1 MKIKRLRIE
10 NFKRFRAPLELGN
23 FADGLNLF
31 VAPNEAGKSTV
42 AEAIRAAFFERY
54 KSSSVSG
61 LRPWSDSSATP
72 SVEIEFELGGKSARL
87 SKAFLSKKRCQ
98 LSIDGKVL
106 DGTEAE
112 DHLGE
117 LLGFSFAGRGGSS
130 PEHMGIPGLLWIK
143 QGTSHELAKAVGFA
157 SDHLRNAL
165 GESFGEL
172 ASTSGD
178 DVIKAVETE
187 RNQLLTPSTE
197 SPRGAYA
204 EALKRR
210 LALEQNIEVLRAEI
224 DAYRSAVDRLATLRL
239 DHGRD
244 GEARP
249 WLALRE
255 QLTQAQA
262 KLDDATGLTDKR
274 AAQELLLKQAT
285 TQVVAVRQQLQLME
299 RDDEALT
306 LREAN
311 LEAAQGKLIKAQ
323 GLLQAWEPRHVEAA
337 LASTK
342 ARERLVAAR
351 QVAAWQAQE
360 KSVADLTAQVQALQL
375 SQSQAQLKQEDLTR
389 LQAEALS
396 LALPGTELKRLRE
409 STDRLRTA
417 QAKLDAVSTA
427 LDFELELGAK
437 VKVDGAEVNG
447 AERLTVVTRTGIDI
461 EGVGR
466 ITVLPGGEDLQSLIC
481 DRDGQRDELAVLLQ
495 SLGVA
500 NLAAAEARER
510 LHAQRVAEA
519 KAATSVLAAHAPK
532 GLAALNADVTALSTK
547 LTDARQTLETLALAV
562 GAELVSVSVSHA
574 ESDESSART
583 ALDDASAQLNEAKL
597 AVSEAK
603 ALVSAAQD
611 ELAAARATLSDPLR
625 SDKKATASHALI
637 DALARE
643 TTIQAV
649 ANALSEQLRTLNVS
663 VLQQDVERFER
674 SAKQLEAAHAQRA
687 GEIIRLEADLEAK
700 GALGLE
706 EVAADKQRE
715 LDQVGRRCAELERR
729 TKALSYLLKLLTAKR
744 SALAQRLRAP
754 LQLHLNH
761 YLQILFPGSS
771 IEVGEDL
778 SPGRIT
784 RAGTS
789 GAETGEFEEL
799 SVGAREQ
806 MGVVA
811 RLAYADLLQEA
822 GSPTLLILDDALVHT
837 DKDRLDQMKRVLYD
851 AASRHQILV
860 FSCHPQAWQDL
871 GVAAREL
878 SQLGRPGAGSDGG
891 ADSQQRST
899 AVETSP
905 RTERD

>member
-1 MKIKRLRIE
+1 MKLKRLRIE
-10 NFKRFRAPLELGN
+10 NFKRFRAPLELGD
-23 FADGLNLF
+23 FAEGVNLF

-42 AEAIRAAFFERY
+42 AEAIRAAFFERH
-54 KSSSVSG
+54 KSSSVTG

-72 SVEIEFELGGKSARL
+72 SVEIEFELGGKPARL
-87 SKAFLSKKRCQ
+87 SKAFLGKKRCQ

-117 LLGFSFAGRGGSS
+117 MLGFSFAGRGGSS

-143 QGTSHELAKAVGFA
+143 QGTSHEVAKAVGFA

-165 GESFGEL
+165 GDSLGEL
-172 ASTSGD
+172 ASSGGD
-178 DVIKAVETE
+178 DVIKAVESE
-187 RNQLLTPSTE
+187 RNQLLTPSTGA
-197 SPRGAYA
+197 PRSAYA

-210 LALEQNIEVLRAEI
+210 SALEEALEVLRAEI
-224 DAYRSAVDRLATLRL
+224 EAYRIAVDRLATLRR

-244 GEARP
+244 DEARP

-255 QLTQAQA
+255 QLAQAQS
-262 KLDDATGLTDKR
+262 KLDAAAGLADRR

-285 TQVVAVRQQLQLME
+285 TQVVAVRQQLLLME
-299 RDDEALT
+299 RDEEALT

-311 LEAAQGKLIKAQ
+311 LEAAQEKLIKAR
-323 GLLQAWEPRHVEAA
+323 GLLQAWEPRHEEAA
-337 LASTK
+337 LASMK
-342 ARERLVAAR
+342 ARERLVEAR
-351 QVAAWQAQE
+351 QVAAWQAQA
-360 KSVADLTAQVQALQL
+360 KSVADLTTQVQALQR
-375 SQSQAQLKQEDLTR
+375 SQGQAQRRQEELTR

-396 LALPGTELKRLRE
+396 LALPSVALTQLRE
-409 STDRLRTA
+409 RTDRLRTA

-427 LDFELELGAK
+427 LDFELEPGAK
-437 VKVDGAEVNG
+437 VRVAGAEVNG
-447 AERLTVVTRTGIDI
+447 AERLTVVVRTVIDI

-466 ITVLPGGEDLQSLIC
+466 ITVLPGGEDLQSLIS
-481 DRDGQRDELAVLLQ
+481 DRDHQRDALAVLLQ

-532 GLAALNADVTALSTK
+532 GLAALDADVTALSIK
-547 LTDARQTLETLALAV
+547 LTEAKQTLEALALV
-562 GAELVSVSVSHA
+562 IGAETACVPVSQA
-574 ESDESSART
+574 ESDESSTRR

-597 AVSEAK
+597 AVSEAN

-625 SDKKATASHALI
+625 ADKKAAASHALT

-643 TTIQAV
+643 TTVRAEV
-649 ANALSEQLRTLNVS
+649 DALAEQLRTLNVS

-687 GEIIRLEADLEAK
+687 GEIIRIEADLEAK

-715 LDQVGRRCAELERR
+715 LDQVARRCAELERR
-729 TKALSYLLKLLTAKR
+729 ANALSHLLKMLTEKR
-744 SALAQRLRAP
+744 SALARRLRAP
-754 LQLHLNH
+754 LQRHLNH

-784 RAGTS
+784 RVGTN

-806 MGVVA
+806 VGVVA

-822 GSPTLLILDDALVHT
+822 GKPTLIILDDALVHT

-851 AASRHQILV
+851 AARKHQILV

-878 SQLGRPGAGSDGG
+878 SQLPSPGAGSDGR
-891 ADSQQRST
+891 AI
-899 AVETSP
+899 AA
-905 RTERD
+905 

>member
-1 MKIKRLRIE
+1 MKLKRLRIE
-10 NFKRFRAPLELGN
+10 NFKRFRAPLELGD

-54 KSSSVSG
+54 KSSSASG

-72 SVEIEFELGGKSARL
+72 SVEIDFEFSGKSARL
-87 SKAFLSKKRCQ
+87 SKAFLGKKRCQ
-98 LSIDGKVL
+98 LSIDGRVL

-117 LLGFSFAGRGGSS
+117 MLGFSFAGRGGSS

-143 QGTSHELAKAVGFA
+143 QGTSHELAQAVSFA

-165 GESFGEL
+165 GDSLGEL

-178 DVIKAVETE
+178 DVIKAVESE

-197 SPRGAYA
+197 APRGTYA
-204 EALKRR
+204 ESLKRCS
-210 LALEQNIEVLRAEI
+210 ALEEELEALSSEI
-224 DAYRSAVDRLATLRL
+224 DAYRTAVDRLATLRR
-239 DHGRD
+239 DHGQES
-244 GEARP
+244 EARP

-255 QLTQAQA
+255 QLAQAQA
-262 KLDDATGLTDKR
+262 KLDAAAGLADKR
-274 AAQELLLKQAT
+274 AAQDQLLKQAT
-285 TQVVAVRQQLQLME
+285 AQVVAVRQQLQLME
-299 RDDEALT
+299 RDEEALT
-306 LREAN
+306 VREAN

-323 GLLQAWEPRHVEAA
+323 GLLQAWEPRHEEAS
-337 LASTK
+337 LTSTK
-342 ARERLVAAR
+342 ARERLVVAR

-360 KSVADLTAQVQALQL
+360 KSVADLTSQEQALQR
-375 SQSQAQLKQEDLTR
+375 SQSQAQLEQEELTR
-389 LQAEALS
+389 LQADALS
-396 LALPGTELKRLRE
+396 LALPGAELKRLRE
-409 STDRLRTA
+409 GTDRLRTA

-427 LDFELELGAK
+427 LDFELEPGAK
-437 VKVDGAEVNG
+437 VRVAGTEVIG
-447 AERLTVVTRTGIDI
+447 DERLTVVTRTAIDI
-461 EGVGR
+461 EGVGH
-466 ITVLPGGEDLQSLIC
+466 ITVLPGGEDLQSLIGER
-481 DRDGQRDELAVLLQ
+481 DRQNDELAALLQ

-510 LHAQRVAEA
+510 LHTQRVAES
-519 KAATSVLAAHAPK
+519 KAAAAVLAAHAPK
-532 GLAALNADVTALSTK
+532 GLASLEADVAAVSTK
-547 LTDARQTLETLALAV
+547 LTEARQMLESLALVV
-562 GAELVSVSVSHA
+562 GAEPVSVSVSQA
-574 ESDESSART
+574 ESDESSAKVV
-583 ALDDASAQLNEAKL
+583 LDDASIQLNEAKL

-611 ELAAARATLSDPLR
+611 ELVAARATLNDPLR
-625 SDKKATASHALI
+625 ADKKAAASHALT

-643 TTIQAV
+643 TTAQAT
-649 ANALSEQLRTLNVS
+649 ANSLSEQLRTLNVS

-674 SAKQLEAAHAQRA
+674 SARQLEAAHAQRA

-706 EVAADKQRE
+706 ELAADKQRE
-715 LDQVGRRCAELERR
+715 LDQVKRRCAELERR
-729 TKALSYLLKLLTAKR
+729 AKALNYLLQLLTEKR

-754 LQLHLNH
+754 LQKHLNH

-784 RAGTS
+784 RVGTN

-822 GSPTLLILDDALVHT
+822 GKPTLLILDDALVHT

-878 SQLGRPGAGSDGG
+878 SHATHSGAGANG
-891 ADSQQRST
+891 
-899 AVETSP
+899 
-905 RTERD
+905 

>member
-1 MKIKRLRIE
+1 MKLKRLRIE
-10 NFKRFRAPLELGN
+10 NFKRFRAPLELGD

-54 KSSSVSG
+54 KSKSVSG

-72 SVEIEFELGGKSARL
+72 SVEIDFELGGKTARL
-87 SKAFLSKKRCQ
+87 SKAFLGKKRCQ
-98 LSIDGKVL
+98 LNIDGRHL

-112 DHLGE
+112 NHLGE
-117 LLGFSFAGRGGSS
+117 LLGFSFAGSGGTS
-130 PEHMGIPGLLWIK
+130 PRHMGIPGLLWIK
-143 QGTSHELAKAVGFA
+143 QGTSHELAQAVGFA
-157 SDHLRNAL
+157 SDQLRNAL
-165 GESFGEL
+165 GDSLGEL
-172 ASTSGD
+172 AATAGD
-178 DVIKAVETE
+178 DVIKAVEIE
-187 RNQLLTPSTE
+187 RNQLLTPATE
-197 SPRGAYA
+197 APRGVYA

-210 LALEQNIEVLRAEI
+210 SELEEELEVLRAEI
-224 DAYRSAVDRLATLRL
+224 EAYRTAVDRLASLRR

-244 GEARP
+244 GEAQP

-255 QLTQAQA
+255 QLAQAQT
-262 KLDDATGLTDKR
+262 KLDDATGLADRR

-299 RDDEALT
+299 RDEEALA

-311 LEAAQGKLIKAQ
+311 LETAQDKLIKAQ
-323 GLLQAWEPRHVEAA
+323 GLLQAWEPRHSEAT

-360 KSVADLTAQVQALQL
+360 KSVADLMTRVQALQR
-375 SQSQAQLKQEDLTR
+375 SQSQAQLKQEELTQ

-396 LALPGTELKRLRE
+396 LAMPSVELKRLRE
-409 STDRLRTA
+409 GTEHLRTA

-427 LDFELELGAK
+427 LEFELQPGAK
-437 VKVDGAEVNG
+437 VRVAGAEMNG

-466 ITVLPGGEDLQSLIC
+466 ITVLPGGEDLQSLIG
-481 DRDGQRDELAVLLQ
+481 DRDRQRDELAVLLQ

-532 GLAALNADVTALSTK
+532 GLAALEADVAALSIK
-547 LTDARQTLETLALAV
+547 LTEAKQTQETMVLAV
-562 GAELVSVSVSHA
+562 GAETASVPVSQA

-597 AVSEAK
+597 AVSEAN

-611 ELAAARATLSDPLR
+611 ELAAARATLNDPLR
-625 SDKKATASHALI
+625 ADKKAAASHALT
-637 DALARE
+637 DALAHE
-643 TTIQAV
+643 TTTRADV
-649 ANALSEQLRTLNVS
+649 DALAEQLRTLNVS
-663 VLQQDVERFER
+663 ILQQDVERFER
-674 SAKQLEAAHAQRA
+674 SAKQLEAAHGLRA
-687 GEIIRLEADLEAK
+687 GEINRLEAELEAK

-729 TKALSYLLKLLTAKR
+729 AKALSHLWKLLTEKR
-744 SALAQRLRAP
+744 SALARRLRAP
-754 LQLHLNH
+754 LQRHLNH
-761 YLQILFPGSS
+761 YLQILSPGSS
-771 IEVGEDL
+771 IEVSEDL

-784 RAGTS
+784 RVGTN

-811 RLAYADLLQEA
+811 RLAYADLLREA
-822 GSPTLLILDDALVHT
+822 GKPTLLILDDALVHT

-871 GVAAREL
+871 GVTPREL
-878 SQLGRPGAGSDGG
+878 SHTTKPSSATGGG
-891 ADSQQRST
+891 AAS
-899 AVETSP
+899 E
-905 RTERD
+905 

>member
-1 MKIKRLRIE
+1 MKLKRLRIE
-10 NFKRFRAPLELGN
+10 NFKRFRAPLELGD
-23 FADGLNLF
+23 FAEGLNLF

-42 AEAIRAAFFERY
+42 VEAIRAAFFERY
-54 KSSSVSG
+54 KSKSVSG

-72 SVEIEFELGGKSARL
+72 SVEIDFELGGKTARL
-87 SKAFLSKKRCQ
+87 SKAFLGKKRCQ
-98 LSIDGKVL
+98 LSIDGRNL

-112 DHLGE
+112 NHLGE
-117 LLGFSFAGRGGSS
+117 LLGFSFAGSGATS
-130 PEHMGIPGLLWIK
+130 PRHMGIPGLLWIK
-143 QGTSHELAKAVGFA
+143 QGTSHELAQAVGFA
-157 SDHLRNAL
+157 SDQLRNAL
-165 GESFGEL
+165 GDSLGEL
-172 ASTSGD
+172 AATDGD
-178 DVIKAVETE
+178 DVIKAVEIE
-187 RNQLLTPSTE
+187 RNQLLTPATE
-197 SPRGAYA
+197 APRGVYA

-210 LALEQNIEVLRAEI
+210 SELEEELEVLRAEI
-224 DAYRSAVDRLATLRL
+224 EAYRTAVDRLATLRR

-244 GEARP
+244 GEAQP

-255 QLTQAQA
+255 QFVQAQT
-262 KLDDATGLTDKR
+262 KLDDATGLADRR

-299 RDDEALT
+299 RDEEALA

-311 LEAAQGKLIKAQ
+311 LETAQDKLIKAQ
-323 GLLQAWEPRHVEAA
+323 GLLQAWEPRHSEAT

-360 KSVADLTAQVQALQL
+360 KSVADLMTRVQALQRSL
-375 SQSQAQLKQEDLTR
+375 RQAQLKQEELTQ

-396 LALPGTELKRLRE
+396 LALPSAELKRLRE
-409 STDRLRTA
+409 GTDRLRTA
-417 QAKLDAVSTA
+417 KAKLDAVSTA
-427 LDFELELGAK
+427 LEFELQPDAK
-437 VKVDGAEVNG
+437 VRVAGAEVKG
-447 AERLTVVTRTGIDI
+447 AERLTVVARTGIDI

-466 ITVLPGGEDLQSLIC
+466 ITVLPGGEDLQSLIG
-481 DRDGQRDELAVLLQ
+481 DRDRQRDELAVLLQ
-495 SLGVA
+495 SLGVV

-519 KAATSVLAAHAPK
+519 NAATSVLAAHAPK
-532 GLAALNADVTALSTK
+532 GLAALEADVAALSIK
-547 LTDARQTLETLALAV
+547 LTEAKQTLETLALAV
-562 GAELVSVSVSHA
+562 GAETASVPVSQA

-597 AVSEAK
+597 AVSEAN

-611 ELAAARATLSDPLR
+611 ELAAARATLNDPLR
-625 SDKKATASHALI
+625 ADKKAAASHALT
-637 DALARE
+637 DALAHE
-643 TTIQAV
+643 TTAR
-649 ANALSEQLRTLNVS
+649 ANVDALAEQLRTLNVS
-663 VLQQDVERFER
+663 ILQQDVERFER
-674 SAKQLEAAHAQRA
+674 SAKQLEAAHGQRA
-687 GEIIRLEADLEAK
+687 GEIIRLEAELEAK

-715 LDQVGRRCAELERR
+715 LDQVSRRCAELERR
-729 TKALSYLLKLLTAKR
+729 AKALSHLWKLLTEKR
-744 SALAQRLRAP
+744 SALARRLRAP
-754 LQLHLNH
+754 LQRHLNH

-771 IEVGEDL
+771 IEVSEDL

-784 RAGTS
+784 RIGS
-789 GAETGEFEEL
+789 NGAETGEFDEL

-811 RLAYADLLQEA
+811 RLAYADLLREA
-822 GSPTLLILDDALVHT
+822 AKPTLLILDDALVHT

-871 GVAAREL
+871 GVTAREL
-878 SQLGRPGAGSDGG
+878 SHTVKPSAASGVGAASK
-891 ADSQQRST
+891 
-899 AVETSP
+899 
-905 RTERD
+905 

>member
-1 MKIKRLRIE
+1 MKLKRLRIE

-54 KSSSVSG
+54 KSNSVSG

-72 SVEIEFELGGKSARL
+72 SVEIEFELGGKPARL
-87 SKAFLSKKRCQ
+87 SKSFLGKKRCQ

-117 LLGFSFAGRGGSS
+117 MLGFSFAGRGGSS

-165 GESFGEL
+165 GDSLGEL

-178 DVIKAVETE
+178 DVIKAVESE

-197 SPRGAYA
+197 APRGTYA

-210 LALEQNIEVLRAEI
+210 SALEETLEVLRAEI
-224 DAYRSAVDRLATLRL
+224 DAYRIDVDRLATLRR

-244 GEARP
+244 DEARP
-249 WLALRE
+249 WLAVRE
-255 QLTQAQA
+255 QLAQAQA
-262 KLDDATGLTDKR
+262 KLNDATGLADRRT
-274 AAQELLLKQAT
+274 AQEVLLKQAMA
-285 TQVVAVRQQLQLME
+285 QVVAVRQQLQLME
-299 RDDEALT
+299 RDEEALT
-306 LREAN
+306 LREVN
-311 LEAAQGKLIKAQ
+311 LEAAQSKLIKAQ
-323 GLLQAWEPRHVEAA
+323 GLLQAWEPRHAEAA
-337 LASTK
+337 LTSTK
-342 ARERLVAAR
+342 ARERLVVAR

-360 KSVADLTAQVQALQL
+360 KSVIDLTTQAQALQRSL
-375 SQSQAQLKQEDLTR
+375 HEAQLKQEELTR
-389 LQAEALS
+389 LKAEALS
-396 LALPGTELKRLRE
+396 LALPSVELKRLRE
-409 STDRLRTA
+409 GTDRLRTA

-427 LDFELELGAK
+427 LDFELEPGAK
-437 VKVDGAEVNG
+437 VRVAGAEVMG
-447 AERLTVVTRTGIDI
+447 TKRLTVVARTGIDI

-466 ITVLPGGEDLQSLIC
+466 ITVLPGGEDLQSLIG
-481 DRDGQRDELAVLLQ
+481 DRDRQRDELTVLLQ

-500 NLAAAEARER
+500 NLAEAESRER
-510 LHAQRVAEA
+510 LHAQRVAEG
-519 KAATSVLAAHAPK
+519 KATTSVLAAHAPN
-532 GLAALNADVTALSTK
+532 GLAALEADVAALSTK
-547 LTDARQTLETLALAV
+547 LTAAKQTLETLALAV
-562 GAELVSVSVSHA
+562 GAETASVPVSQA

-597 AVSEAK
+597 AVSEAN
-603 ALVSAAQD
+603 ALVSAARD

-625 SDKKATASHALI
+625 ADKKAAASHALT

-643 TTIQAV
+643 TTAQADV
-649 ANALSEQLRTLNVS
+649 DALAEQLRSLNMS

-674 SAKQLEAAHAQRA
+674 SAKQLEAAHALRA

-729 TKALSYLLKLLTAKR
+729 ANALSHLLKLLTEKR
-744 SALAQRLRAP
+744 SALARRLRAP
-754 LQLHLNH
+754 LQRHLSH

-784 RAGTS
+784 RVGTN

-822 GSPTLLILDDALVHT
+822 GKSTLLILDDALVHT

-860 FSCHPQAWQDL
+860 FSCHPQTWQDL

-878 SQLGRPGAGSDGG
+878 SQESNPVAGSVGG
-891 ADSQQRST
+891 AASQ
-899 AVETSP
+899 
-905 RTERD
+905 

>member
-1 MKIKRLRIE
+1 MKLKRLRIE

-54 KSSSVSG
+54 KSNSVSG
-61 LRPWSDSSATP
+61 LRPWSDTSATP
-72 SVEIEFELGGKSARL
+72 SVEIEFELGGKPARL
-87 SKAFLSKKRCQ
+87 SKAFLGKKRCQ

-117 LLGFSFAGRGGSS
+117 MLGFSFAGRGGSS

-165 GESFGEL
+165 GDSLGEL
-172 ASTSGD
+172 TSTSGD
-178 DVIKAVETE
+178 DVIKAVESE

-197 SPRGAYA
+197 APRGAYA

-210 LALEQNIEVLRAEI
+210 SALEESLAALGAEI
-224 DAYRSAVDRLATLRL
+224 DAYRIEVDRLATLRR

-244 GEARP
+244 DEAQP
-249 WLALRE
+249 WLAVRE
-255 QLTQAQA
+255 QLAQAQV
-262 KLDDATGLTDKR
+262 KLSEATGLADRR
-274 AAQELLLKQAT
+274 AAQEVLLKQAT
-285 TQVVAVRQQLQLME
+285 AQVVAVRQQLQLME
-299 RDDEALT
+299 RDEEALT

-311 LEAAQGKLIKAQ
+311 LEASQSKLSNAQ
-323 GLLQAWEPRHVEAA
+323 GLLQAWEPRHAEAV

-342 ARERLVAAR
+342 AREQLVAAR

-360 KSVADLTAQVQALQL
+360 KSVADLTTQL
-375 SQSQAQLKQEDLTR
+375 AARQRSLHEAQLKQEELTR
-389 LQAEALS
+389 LHAEALS
-396 LALPGTELKRLRE
+396 LALPSGELTSLRE
-409 STDRLRTA
+409 GTDRLRTA

-427 LDFELELGAK
+427 LDFELQPGAK
-437 VKVDGAEVNG
+437 VRAAGAEVVG
-447 AERLTVVTRTGIDI
+447 ATRLTVVTRTGIDI
-461 EGVGR
+461 DGVGR
-466 ITVLPGGEDLQSLIC
+466 ITVLPGGEDLQGLIG
-481 DRDGQRDELAVLLQ
+481 DRDRQRDELAVLLQ

-500 NLAAAEARER
+500 NLAEAESRER
-510 LHAQRVAEA
+510 LHAQRVADC
-519 KAATSVLAAHAPK
+519 KVAASVLAAHAPK
-532 GLAALNADVTALSTK
+532 GIAALEADVAALSTK
-547 LTDARQTLETLALAV
+547 LTAAKQTLEALTLAV
-562 GAELVSVSVSHA
+562 GAKTTSVPVSQAEL
-574 ESDESSART
+574 DESSART
-583 ALDDASAQLNEAKL
+583 ALDDASAQLTEAKL
-597 AVSEAK
+597 AVSEAN
-603 ALVSAAQD
+603 ALVNAARD
-611 ELAAARATLSDPLR
+611 EVLAARTTLSDPLR
-625 SDKKATASHALI
+625 ADKKAAASHALT

-643 TTIQAV
+643 TTAQADV
-649 ANALSEQLRTLNVS
+649 DAIAAQLRSLNMS
-663 VLQQDVERFER
+663 VLQHDVERFDR

-706 EVAADKQRE
+706 EMAADRQRE
-715 LDQVGRRCAELERR
+715 LDQVGRRCTELERR
-729 TKALSYLLKLLTAKR
+729 ANALSHLLRLLTEKR
-744 SALAQRLRAP
+744 SALARRLRAP
-754 LQLHLNH
+754 LQRHLNH

-784 RAGTS
+784 RVGTN

-822 GSPTLLILDDALVHT
+822 GKSTLLILDDALVHT

-871 GVAAREL
+871 GVAARAL
-878 SQLGRPGAGSDGG
+878 SHEANPGAGAVGG
-891 ADSQQRST
+891 AAPQ
-899 AVETSP
+899 
-905 RTERD
+905 

>member
-1 MKIKRLRIE
+1 MKLKRLRIE

-54 KSSSVSG
+54 KSNSVSG

-72 SVEIEFELGGKSARL
+72 SVEIEFELGGKPARL
-87 SKAFLSKKRCQ
+87 SKAFLGKKRCQ
-98 LSIDGKVL
+98 LSIDGMVL

-117 LLGFSFAGRGGSS
+117 MLGFSFAGRGGSS

-165 GESFGEL
+165 GDSLGEL
-172 ASTSGD
+172 TSTSGD
-178 DVIKAVETE
+178 DVIKAVESE

-197 SPRGAYA
+197 APRGAYA

-210 LALEQNIEVLRAEI
+210 SALEESLAALGSEI
-224 DAYRSAVDRLATLRL
+224 DAYRIDVDRLATLRR

-244 GEARP
+244 DEAKP
-249 WLALRE
+249 WLAVRE
-255 QLTQAQA
+255 QLAQAQV
-262 KLDDATGLTDKR
+262 KLSEATGLADRR
-274 AAQELLLKQAT
+274 AAQEVLLKQT
-285 TQVVAVRQQLQLME
+285 TAQVVAVRQQLQLME
-299 RDDEALT
+299 RDEEALT

-311 LEAAQGKLIKAQ
+311 LEASQSKLSNAQ

-360 KSVADLTAQVQALQL
+360 KSVTDLTAQAQALQL
-375 SQSQAQLKQEDLTR
+375 SLHQAQLKQEELTR
-389 LQAEALS
+389 LKAEALS
-396 LALPGTELKRLRE
+396 LALPSVELKRLRE
-409 STDRLRTA
+409 GTDRLRTA

-427 LDFELELGAK
+427 LDFELEPGAK
-437 VKVDGAEVNG
+437 VRVAGAELMG
-447 AERLTVVTRTGIDI
+447 AERLTVVVRTGIDI

-466 ITVLPGGEDLQSLIC
+466 ITVLPGGEDLQSLIG
-481 DRDGQRDELAVLLQ
+481 DRDRQRDELAVLLQ

-500 NLAAAEARER
+500 SLAEAESRER
-510 LHAQRVAEA
+510 LHAQRVADC
-519 KAATSVLAAHAPK
+519 KVAASVLAAHAPK
-532 GLAALNADVTALSTK
+532 GIAALEADVAALSTK
-547 LTDARQTLETLALAV
+547 LTAAKQTLEALTLAV
-562 GAELVSVSVSHA
+562 GAKTTSVPVSQAEL
-574 ESDESSART
+574 DESSART
-583 ALDDASAQLNEAKL
+583 ALDDASAKQTEAKL
-597 AVSEAK
+597 AVSEAN
-603 ALVSAAQD
+603 ALVNAARD
-611 ELAAARATLSDPLR
+611 EVLAARTTLSDPQR
-625 SDKKATASHALI
+625 ADKKAAASHALT

-643 TTIQAV
+643 TTAQADV
-649 ANALSEQLRTLNVS
+649 DAIAAQLRSLNMS
-663 VLQQDVERFER
+663 VLQHDVERFDR

-715 LDQVGRRCAELERR
+715 LDQVGRRCTELERR
-729 TKALSYLLKLLTAKR
+729 ANALSHLLRLLTEKR
-744 SALAQRLRAP
+744 SALARRLRAP
-754 LQLHLNH
+754 LQRHLNH

-784 RAGTS
+784 RVGTN
-789 GAETGEFEEL
+789 GAESAEFEEL

-822 GSPTLLILDDALVHT
+822 GKSTLLILDDALVHT

-871 GVAAREL
+871 GVAARAL
-878 SQLGRPGAGSDGG
+878 SHVANPGAGSVGG
-891 ADSQQRST
+891 AALQ
-899 AVETSP
+899 
-905 RTERD
+905 

>member
-1 MKIKRLRIE
+1 MKLKRLRIE

-54 KSSSVSG
+54 KSNSVSG

-72 SVEIEFELGGKSARL
+72 SVEIEFELGGKPARL
-87 SKAFLSKKRCQ
+87 SKAFLGKKRCQ

-117 LLGFSFAGRGGSS
+117 MLGFSFAGRGGSS

-165 GESFGEL
+165 GDSLGEL

-178 DVIKAVETE
+178 DVIKAVEFE

-197 SPRGAYA
+197 APRGAYA
-204 EALKRR
+204 EALKRHSVLEES
-210 LALEQNIEVLRAEI
+210 LAALGAEI
-224 DAYRSAVDRLATLRL
+224 DAYRIDVDRLATLRR

-244 GEARP
+244 DEAKP
-249 WLALRE
+249 WLAVRE
-255 QLTQAQA
+255 QLAQAQV
-262 KLDDATGLTDKR
+262 KLREATGLADRR
-274 AAQELLLKQAT
+274 AAQEVLLKQAT
-285 TQVVAVRQQLQLME
+285 AQVVAVRQQLQLME
-299 RDDEALT
+299 RDEEALT

-311 LEAAQGKLIKAQ
+311 LEASQSKLINAQ
-323 GLLQAWEPRHVEAA
+323 GLLQAWEPRHAEAV

-360 KSVADLTAQVQALQL
+360 KSVADLTTQL
-375 SQSQAQLKQEDLTR
+375 EASQRSLREAQLKQEELTR
-389 LQAEALS
+389 LNAEALS
-396 LALPGTELKRLRE
+396 LALPSDELKRLRE
-409 STDRLRTA
+409 GTDRLRTA

-427 LDFELELGAK
+427 LDFELQPGAK
-437 VKVDGAEVNG
+437 VRAAGAEVMD
-447 AERLTVVTRTGIDI
+447 ATRLTVVARTGIDI

-466 ITVLPGGEDLQSLIC
+466 ITVLPGGEDLQSLIGGR
-481 DRDGQRDELAVLLQ
+481 DRQRDELAVLLQ

-500 NLAAAEARER
+500 NLAEAESRER
-510 LHAQRVAEA
+510 LHAQRVADC
-519 KAATSVLAAHAPK
+519 KMAASVLAAHAPK
-532 GLAALNADVTALSTK
+532 GIAALAADVAALSTK
-547 LTDARQTLETLALAV
+547 LTAAKQTLEALTLAV
-562 GAELVSVSVSHA
+562 GTKATSVPVSQA
-574 ESDESSART
+574 ESDESSARA
-583 ALDDASAQLNEAKL
+583 ALDDASAQLTEAKL
-597 AVSEAK
+597 AVSEAN
-603 ALVSAAQD
+603 ALVNAARD
-611 ELAAARATLSDPLR
+611 ELVAARATLSDPVR
-625 SDKKATASHALI
+625 ADKKAAASHALT

-643 TTIQAV
+643 TTAQAGV
-649 ANALSEQLRTLNVS
+649 DALAAQLRSLNMS

-715 LDQVGRRCAELERR
+715 LDQVGRRCTELERR
-729 TKALSYLLKLLTAKR
+729 ANALSHLLKLLTEKR
-744 SALAQRLRAP
+744 SALARRLHAP
-754 LQLHLNH
+754 LQRHLNH

-784 RAGTS
+784 RVGIN

-822 GSPTLLILDDALVHT
+822 GKSTLLILDDALVHT

-878 SQLGRPGAGSDGG
+878 SQEIIPGAGAVGG
-891 ADSQQRST
+891 TASQ
-899 AVETSP
+899 
-905 RTERD
+905 

>member
-1 MKIKRLRIE
+1 MKLKRLRIE
-10 NFKRFRAPLELGN
+10 NFKRFRAPLELGD

-42 AEAIRAAFFERY
+42 VEAIRAAFFERY

-72 SVEIEFELGGKSARL
+72 SVEIEFELGGKPVRL

-130 PEHMGIPGLLWIK
+130 PEHMGIPGLLWVK
-143 QGTSHELAKAVGFA
+143 QGTSHELGKAVGFA
-157 SDHLRNAL
+157 SSHLRNAL
-165 GESFGEL
+165 GESLGEL
-172 ASTSGD
+172 ASTSGGD
-178 DVIKAVETE
+178 IINAVETE

-197 SPRGAYA
+197 SPRGPYG

-210 LALEQNIEVLRAEI
+210 LVLEKELEVLRAEI
-224 DAYRSAVDRLATLRL
+224 DAYRTSVDRLATLRR

-244 GEARP
+244 GEAKP

-255 QLTQAQA
+255 QLAQAQT
-262 KLDDATGLTDKR
+262 KLDDAMGLADKR
-274 AAQELLLKQAT
+274 ASQALLLKQAT
-285 TQVVAVRQQLQLME
+285 VQVVAVRQQLQLME
-299 RDDEALT
+299 RDEEALT
-306 LREAN
+306 LREVS
-311 LEAAQGKLIKAQ
+311 LEAAQGKLTKAQ

-337 LASTK
+337 LASSK

-360 KSVADLTAQVQALQL
+360 KSVADFTTRVQALQR
-375 SQSQAQLKQEDLTR
+375 SHREAQLKQEELIR
-389 LQAEALS
+389 LQAETLS
-396 LALPGTELKRLRE
+396 LALPGVELKRLRE
-409 STDRLRTA
+409 GTDRLRTA

-427 LDFELELGAK
+427 LDFELGPGAQ
-437 VKVDGAEVNG
+437 VRVAGTEVIG
-447 AERLTVVTRTGIDI
+447 TERLTVVTRTGIDI

-466 ITVLPGGEDLQSLIC
+466 ITVLPGGEDLQSLIG
-481 DRDGQRDELAVLLQ
+481 DRDRQRDELAVLLQ

-500 NLAAAEARER
+500 NLAAAEERER

-519 KAATSVLAAHAPK
+519 NTATSVLAAHAPK
-532 GLAALNADVTALSTK
+532 GLAALEADVIALSTK
-547 LTDARQTLETLALAV
+547 LTEAKQMLEALAPALAV
-562 GAELVSVSVSHA
+562 ETAGVSVSQA

-597 AVSEAK
+597 AVSEAS
-603 ALVSAAQD
+603 ALVSAARD

-625 SDKKATASHALI
+625 ADKKATASHALT

-643 TTIQAV
+643 TTTRV
-649 ANALSEQLRTLNVS
+649 DVDALDEQLRTLNVS

-674 SAKQLEAAHAQRA
+674 SAKQLEVAHAQRA

-729 TKALSYLLKLLTAKR
+729 AKALSHLLTLLNEKR
-744 SALAQRLRAP
+744 SALARRLRAP
-754 LQLHLNH
+754 LQRHLNH
-761 YLQILFPGSS
+761 YLQILFPGSN

-784 RAGTS
+784 RVGTN

-822 GSPTLLILDDALVHT
+822 NKPTLLILDDALVHT

-851 AASRHQILV
+851 ASGRHQILV
-860 FSCHPQAWQDL
+860 FSCHPLAWQDL

-878 SQLGRPGAGSDGG
+878 SQAASPSESSDVGA
-891 ADSQQRST
+891 
-899 AVETSP
+899 TSY
-905 RTERD
+905 

>member
-10 NFKRFRAPLELGN
+10 NFKRFRAPLELTD

-31 VAPNEAGKSTV
+31 VAPNEAGKSTI
-42 AEAIRAAFFERY
+42 AEAIRAAFFERH
-54 KSSSVSG
+54 KSSSITG
-61 LRPWSDSSATP
+61 LRPWSDSAATP
-72 SVEIEFELGGKSARL
+72 SVEIEFELGGKPARL
-87 SKAFLSKKRCQ
+87 SKAFLGKKRCQ
-98 LSIDGKVL
+98 LSIDGKAI
-106 DGTEAE
+106 DGTAAE

-117 LLGFSFAGRGGSS
+117 LLGFGFPGRGGSS

-165 GESFGEL
+165 GNSLGEL

-187 RNQLLTPSTE
+187 RNQIVTPSTGL
-197 SPRGAYA
+197 PRGAYA
-204 EALKRR
+204 DALKLRS
-210 LALEQNIEVLRAEI
+210 ALEENLKILHAEI
-224 DAYRSAVDRLATLRL
+224 GGYRTAVDRLATLRR

-249 WLALRE
+249 WLGLRE
-255 QLTQAQA
+255 RASQAQA
-262 KLDDATGLTDKR
+262 KLEDAKGLADRR
-274 AAQELLLKQAT
+274 AAQDLLLKQAT
-285 TQVVAVRQQLQLME
+285 TQVVAVREQLQLLE
-299 RDDEALT
+299 RDEEARA

-311 LEAAQGKLIKAQ
+311 VEATQGKLIKAQ
-323 GLLQAWEPRHVEAA
+323 GLLQAWEPRHVEAS
-337 LASTK
+337 LISTK
-342 ARERLVAAR
+342 ARERLLAARRVAAR
-351 QVAAWQAQE
+351 QAQE
-360 KSVADLTAQVQALQL
+360 KSVAGFTTQLHALQR
-375 SQSQAQLKQEDLTR
+375 SQTQAKLQQEELTR

-396 LALPGTELKRLRE
+396 LALPSAELKRLRE
-409 STDRLRTA
+409 GTDRLRTA

-427 LDFELELGAK
+427 LEFELEPGAK
-437 VKVDGAEVNG
+437 VRVAGAEVSG
-447 AERLTVVTRTGIDI
+447 AGRLTVVARTGIDI
-461 EGVGR
+461 EGVGH
-466 ITVLPGGEDLQSLIC
+466 ITVLPGGEDLQSLIG
-481 DRDGQRDELAVLLQ
+481 DRDRQRDEQAVLLHR
-495 SLGVA
+495 LGVS

-510 LHAQRVAEA
+510 LHAQRVAEG
-519 KAATSVLAAHAPK
+519 KAAASVLAAYAPT
-532 GLAALNADVTALSTK
+532 GLAALEADVAVLSTK
-547 LTDARQTLETLALAV
+547 LTEAKQTLEVLALAV
-562 GAELVSVSVSHA
+562 GAEPVNVSVSQA

-583 ALDDASAQLNEAKL
+583 ALDDASSKLNEAKL

-611 ELAAARATLSDPLR
+611 ELVAASAALSDPLR
-625 SDKKATASHALI
+625 ADKKATASHALT

-643 TTIQAV
+643 TTAQAV
-649 ANALSEQLRTLNVS
+649 ANVLSERLRTLNVS
-663 VLQQDVERFER
+663 VLQQDVDRIER
-674 SAKQLEAAHAQRA
+674 SARQVEAAHAHRA

-715 LDQVGRRCAELERR
+715 LDQAGRRCAELERR
-729 TKALSYLLKLLTAKR
+729 AQALSYLLQLLTAKR

-754 LQLHLNH
+754 LQRHLNH

-771 IEVGEDL
+771 VEVGEDL

-784 RAGTS
+784 RVGTN
-789 GAETGEFEEL
+789 GVETGEFEEL

-822 GSPTLLILDDALVHT
+822 GKPTLIILDDALVHT
-837 DKDRLDQMKRVLYD
+837 DKDRLGQMKRVLYD

-871 GVAAREL
+871 GVVAREL
-878 SQLGRPGAGSDGG
+878 LQVAGSGAGSDG
-891 ADSQQRST
+891 AAASR
-899 AVETSP
+899 
-905 RTERD
+905 

>member
-1 MKIKRLRIE
+1 MKLKRLRIE
-10 NFKRFRAPLELGN
+10 NFKRFRAPLELCG

-61 LRPWSDSSATP
+61 FRPWSDSSATP
-72 SVEIEFELGGKSARL
+72 SVEIEFEIGGKPARL
-87 SKAFLSKKRCQ
+87 NKAFLGKKRCQ

-117 LLGFSFAGRGGSS
+117 MLGFSFAGRGGSS

-143 QGTSHELAKAVGFA
+143 QGTSHDLIKAVGFA
-157 SDHLRNAL
+157 GDHLRKAL
-165 GESFGEL
+165 GNSLGEL
-172 ASTSGD
+172 ASSSGD
-178 DVIKAVETE
+178 NVIKAVESE
-187 RNQLLTPSTE
+187 RNQILTPSTGA
-197 SPRGAYA
+197 PRGAYA
-204 EALKRR
+204 EALKHRST
-210 LALEQNIEVLRAEI
+210 LDEALEALHADIE
-224 DAYRSAVDRLATLRL
+224 AYRIAVDRLATLRR

-255 QLTQAQA
+255 QLEQAQA
-262 KLDDATGLTDKR
+262 KLDAAAGLVDRR

-285 TQVVAVRQQLQLME
+285 TQVGALRQQLQLME
-299 RDDEALT
+299 RDEEALT
-306 LREAN
+306 LRQAN

-323 GLLQAWEPRHVEAA
+323 GLRQAWEPRHAEAS

-342 ARERLVAAR
+342 ARERLGAAR
-351 QVAAWQAQE
+351 QVAAWQAHE
-360 KSVADLTAQVQALQL
+360 KSVVDLTTQLQTL
-375 SQSQAQLKQEDLTR
+375 RGGQRLAQLKQEELTQ
-389 LQAEALS
+389 LQADALS
-396 LALPGTELKRLRE
+396 LALPSIELKRLRE
-409 STDRLRTA
+409 GTDRLRTA
-417 QAKLDAVSTA
+417 EAKLDAVSTV
-427 LDFELELGAK
+427 LEFELESGAR
-437 VKVDGAEVNG
+437 VRVAGAEVNV
-447 AERLTVVTRTGIDI
+447 AERLTVVARTGIDI

-466 ITVLPGGEDLQSLIC
+466 ITVLPGGEDLQSLIG
-481 DRDGQRDELAVLLQ
+481 DRDRQRDELAVLLQ

-510 LHAQRVAEA
+510 LYAQRVGEV

-532 GLAALNADVTALSTK
+532 GLSALDADVAALSIRLSEAK
-547 LTDARQTLETLALAV
+547 QTLEALALAV
-562 GAELVSVSVSHA
+562 GAETASVSVSQA

-583 ALDDASAQLNEAKL
+583 SLDDASARLNEAKL
-597 AVSEAK
+597 AVSEAN

-611 ELAAARATLSDPLR
+611 ELAAARATLNTPLR
-625 SDKKATASHALI
+625 TEKKAAASQALT
-637 DALARE
+637 DALAYE
-643 TTIQAV
+643 TTAKTNV
-649 ANALSEQLRTLNVS
+649 DMLAEQLRTLNVS
-663 VLQQDVERFER
+663 LLQQDVERFER
-674 SAKQLEAAHAQRA
+674 SAKQLEAAYGQRA
-687 GEIIRLEADLEAK
+687 SEIIRLEADLEAK

-706 EVAADKQRE
+706 EEAADRQRE

-729 TKALSYLLKLLTAKR
+729 AKALNHLLKLLTEKR
-744 SALAQRLRAP
+744 SALARRLRAP
-754 LQLHLNH
+754 LQRHLNH

-784 RAGTS
+784 RVGTN

-806 MGVVA
+806 MGIVA

-822 GSPTLLILDDALVHT
+822 GKPTLLILDDALVHT

-851 AASRHQILV
+851 AASKHQILV

-878 SQLGRPGAGSDGG
+878 SQLNNPGAGSDVK
-891 ADSQQRST
+891 AI
-899 AVETSP
+899 AL
-905 RTERD
+905 

>member
-1 MKIKRLRIE
+1 MKLKRLRIE
-10 NFKRFRAPLELGN
+10 NFKRFRAPLDLGD

-54 KSSSVSG
+54 KSKSVSG

-72 SVEIEFELGGKSARL
+72 SVEIEFELGGKTVRL
-87 SKAFLSKKRCQ
+87 SKAFLGKKRCQ
-98 LSIDGKVL
+98 LSIDGRNL

-117 LLGFSFAGRGGSS
+117 LLGFSFAGSGGTS
-130 PEHMGIPGLLWIK
+130 PKHMGIPGLLWIK
-143 QGTSHELAKAVGFA
+143 QGTSHELTQAVGFA
-157 SDHLRNAL
+157 SDQLRNAL
-165 GESFGEL
+165 GDSLGEL
-172 ASTSGD
+172 AATDGD
-178 DVIKAVETE
+178 DVIKAVEIE
-187 RNQLLTPSTE
+187 RNKILTPATE
-197 SPRGAYA
+197 APRGAYA

-210 LALEQNIEVLRAEI
+210 SELEEELEVLRAEI
-224 DAYRSAVDRLATLRL
+224 EAYRTAVDRLATLRR

-244 GEARP
+244 GEAQP

-255 QLTQAQA
+255 QLSQAQT
-262 KLDDATGLTDKR
+262 KLDDAMGLADRR

-299 RDDEALT
+299 RDEEALT

-311 LEAAQGKLIKAQ
+311 LETAQDKLIKAQ
-323 GLLQAWEPRHVEAA
+323 GLLQAWEPRHSEAA
-337 LASTK
+337 LASKK

-360 KSVADLTAQVQALQL
+360 KSVVDLMTRVQALQR
-375 SQSQAQLKQEDLTR
+375 SQSQAQLKQEELTQ
-389 LQAEALS
+389 LQTEALS
-396 LALPGTELKRLRE
+396 LAMPSIDLKRLRE
-409 STDRLRTA
+409 GTDHLRTA

-427 LDFELELGAK
+427 LEFELQPGAK
-437 VKVDGAEVNG
+437 VRVAGTEMNG
-447 AERLTVVTRTGIDI
+447 DERLTVVTRTGIDI
-461 EGVGR
+461 EGVGH
-466 ITVLPGGEDLQSLIC
+466 ITVLPGGEDLQSLIG
-481 DRDGQRDELAVLLQ
+481 DRDRQRDELAVLLQ

-532 GLAALNADVTALSTK
+532 GLAALEADVAALSIK
-547 LTDARQTLETLALAV
+547 LTDAKQTLEALALAV
-562 GAELVSVSVSHA
+562 GVETASVPVSQA
-574 ESDESSART
+574 DSDESSART

-597 AVSEAK
+597 AVSEAN

-611 ELAAARATLSDPLR
+611 ELAAARTILNDPLR
-625 SDKKATASHALI
+625 ADKKAAASHALT
-637 DALARE
+637 DALAHE
-643 TTIQAV
+643 TTARTDV
-649 ANALSEQLRTLNVS
+649 DALAEQLRTLNVS
-663 VLQQDVERFER
+663 ILQQDVERFER
-674 SAKQLEAAHAQRA
+674 SAKQLEAAHGLRA
-687 GEIIRLEADLEAK
+687 GEINRLEAELEAK

-729 TKALSYLLKLLTAKR
+729 AKALSHLWKLLTEKR
-744 SALAQRLRAP
+744 SALARRLRAP
-754 LQLHLNH
+754 LQRHLNH

-771 IEVGEDL
+771 IEVSEDL

-784 RAGTS
+784 RIGTN

-811 RLAYADLLQEA
+811 RLAYADLLREA
-822 GSPTLLILDDALVHT
+822 AKPTLLILDDALVHT

-871 GVAAREL
+871 GVTAREL
-878 SQLGRPGAGSDGG
+878 PHTSRPSAASGGG
-891 ADSQQRST
+891 AASQ
-899 AVETSP
+899 
-905 RTERD
+905 

>member
-1 MKIKRLRIE
+1 MKLRRLRIE
-10 NFKRFRAPLELGN
+10 NFKRFRTPLELVD

-42 AEAIRAAFFERY
+42 AEAIRVAFFERY
-54 KSSSVSG
+54 KSSVVSS
-61 LRPWSDSSATP
+61 LRPWNDGSATP
-72 SVEIEFELGGKSARL
+72 SVEIEFELGGKPARL
-87 SKAFLSKKRCQ
+87 SKAFLGKKRCQ

-106 DGTEAE
+106 DGAEAE

-117 LLGFSFAGRGGSS
+117 LLGFSFPGRGGSS

-157 SDHLRNAL
+157 SDYLRNAL
-165 GESFGEL
+165 GDSLGEL

-187 RNQLLTPSTE
+187 RNQILTPSTDA
-197 SPRGAYA
+197 PRGTYA

-210 LALEQNIEVLRAEI
+210 SALEEELEVLRSEI
-224 DAYRSAVDRLATLRL
+224 DAYRIAVDRLANLRR

-244 GEARP
+244 SEAQP
-249 WLALRE
+249 WLSLRE
-255 QLTQAQA
+255 QLAQAQA
-262 KLDDATGLTDKR
+262 KLDDATGLADRR
-274 AAQELLLKQAT
+274 AAHEVLLNQAT

-299 RDDEALT
+299 RDEEAVT
-306 LREAN
+306 LREKN
-311 LEAAQGKLIKAQ
+311 LEVAQGKLTKAR
-323 GLLQAWEPRHVEAA
+323 GLIQAWEPRHAEAA

-351 QVAAWQAQE
+351 QVAAWQTQE
-360 KSVADLTAQVQALQL
+360 KSVTDLTTQVQALQRNL
-375 SQSQAQLKQEDLTR
+375 REAQLKQEELTR
-389 LQAEALS
+389 LQADALS
-396 LALPGTELKRLRE
+396 LALPSVELKRLRE
-409 STDRLRTA
+409 GTDRLRTA

-427 LDFELELGAK
+427 LEFALEPGAK
-437 VKVDGAEVNG
+437 VKVAGAEIVGN
-447 AERLTVVTRTGIDI
+447 ERLTVAARTDIDI

-466 ITVLPGGEDLQSLIC
+466 ITVLPGGEDLQSLIG
-481 DRDGQRDELAVLLQ
+481 DRDRQRDELAALLQ

-532 GLAALNADVTALSTK
+532 GVSALEAEVAAQSTRLNDAKQALGAMALS
-547 LTDARQTLETLALAV
+547 V
-562 GAELVSVSVSHA
+562 GAETASLPVPQA
-574 ESDESSART
+574 ESDEASARV
-583 ALDDASAQLNEAKL
+583 ALDEASTQLNEAKL
-597 AVSEAK
+597 AVSEAN
-603 ALVSAAQD
+603 ALVSAARD

-625 SDKKATASHALI
+625 EDKKAAASHALT

-643 TTIQAV
+643 TSVRADV
-649 ANALSEQLRTLNVS
+649 AALAEQLRTRNLS
-663 VLQQDVERFER
+663 VMQQDVERLER
-674 SAKQLEAAHAQRA
+674 SAKQIEAAHAQRA
-687 GEIIRLEADLEAK
+687 SEIIRLEADLEAK

-706 EVAADKQRE
+706 ELAADKQRE
-715 LDQVGRRCAELERR
+715 LDQVGRRCIELERR
-729 TKALSYLLKLLTAKR
+729 AKALSHLLKLLTEKR
-744 SALAQRLRAP
+744 SALARRLRAP
-754 LQLHLNH
+754 LQRHLNH

-784 RAGTS
+784 RVDTS

-811 RLAYADLLQEA
+811 RLAYADLLREA
-822 GSPTLLILDDALVHT
+822 GKPTLIILDDALVHT

-851 AASRHQILV
+851 AASRHQILI

-878 SQLGRPGAGSDGG
+878 SQLTKPGTGSPVGL
-891 ADSQQRST
+891 ASH
-899 AVETSP
+899 
-905 RTERD
+905 

>member
-1 MKIKRLRIE
+1 MKLKRLRIE
-10 NFKRFRAPLELGN
+10 NFKRFRASLELHD
-23 FADGLNLF
+23 FTDGLNLF

-54 KSSSVSG
+54 KSSSVSS

-72 SVEIEFELGGKSARL
+72 SVEIEFELGGKPARL
-87 SKAFLSKKRCQ
+87 SKAFLSRKRCQ
-98 LSIDGKVL
+98 LSIDGRDL

-165 GESFGEL
+165 GDSLGEL
-172 ASTSGD
+172 AATNGD

-197 SPRGAYA
+197 APRGAYA

-210 LALEQNIEVLRAEI
+210 SELEEELEVLRAEI
-224 DAYRSAVDRLATLRL
+224 DAYRTAVDRLATLRR

-255 QLTQAQA
+255 QLAQAQA
-262 KLDDATGLTDKR
+262 KLDDATGLADRR

-299 RDDEALT
+299 RDEEALT

-311 LEAAQGKLIKAQ
+311 LEEAQGKLFKAQ
-323 GLLQAWEPRHVEAA
+323 GLLQAWEPRHAEAT

-342 ARERLVAAR
+342 ERERLVAAR

-360 KSVADLTAQVQALQL
+360 KSVADLTTQVQALQR
-375 SQSQAQLKQEDLTR
+375 SQSQAQLKQEELTQ

-396 LALPGTELKRLRE
+396 LALPSIELKRLRE
-409 STDRLRTA
+409 GTDRLRTA

-427 LDFELELGAK
+427 LEFELEPGAK
-437 VKVDGAEVNG
+437 VRVAGAEVNG
-447 AERLTVVTRTGIDI
+447 AERLTVVARTGIDI

-466 ITVLPGGEDLQSLIC
+466 ITVLPGGEDLQSLIG
-481 DRDGQRDELAVLLQ
+481 DRDRQRDELAVLLQ

-510 LHAQRVAEA
+510 QHAQRVAEA

-532 GLAALNADVTALSTK
+532 GLAALEADVAALSTK
-547 LTDARQTLETLALAV
+547 LTEARQTLEALALAV
-562 GAELVSVSVSHA
+562 GAETASVPVSQA
-574 ESDESSART
+574 ESDESLART
-583 ALDDASAQLNEAKL
+583 TLDDASAQLNEAKL

-625 SDKKATASHALI
+625 ADKKAAASHALT
-637 DALARE
+637 DALAHE
-643 TTIQAV
+643 TTAR
-649 ANALSEQLRTLNVS
+649 ANVDALAEQLRTLNVS

-674 SAKQLEAAHAQRA
+674 SAKQLEAAHGQRA
-687 GEIIRLEADLEAK
+687 GEIIRLEAELEAK

-715 LDQVGRRCAELERR
+715 LDQVGRRSAELERR
-729 TKALSYLLKLLTAKR
+729 AKALSHLWKLLTEKR
-744 SALAQRLRAP
+744 SALARRLRAP
-754 LQLHLNH
+754 LQRHLNH

-771 IEVGEDL
+771 IEVSEDL

-784 RAGTS
+784 RVGTN

-811 RLAYADLLQEA
+811 RLAYADLLREA
-822 GSPTLLILDDALVHT
+822 GKPTLLILDDALVHT

-878 SQLGRPGAGSDGG
+878 SQGANPGAGSVGG
-891 ADSQQRST
+891 AASQ
-899 AVETSP
+899 
-905 RTERD
+905 

>member
-1 MKIKRLRIE
+1 MKLKRLRIE
-10 NFKRFRAPLELGN
+10 NFKCFRAPLELRD
-23 FADGLNLF
+23 FTDGLNLF

-54 KSSSVSG
+54 KSSSISS

-72 SVEIEFELGGKSARL
+72 SVEIDFELSGKPARL
-87 SKAFLSKKRCQ
+87 SKAFLGKKRCQ
-98 LSIDGKVL
+98 LSIDGRNL

-112 DHLGE
+112 DQLGE
-117 LLGFSFAGRGGSS
+117 LLGFSYAGRGGSS

-143 QGTSHELAKAVGFA
+143 QGTSQELAKAVGFA

-165 GESFGEL
+165 GGSLGDL
-172 ASTSGD
+172 AAANGD

-197 SPRGAYA
+197 APRGAYA
-204 EALKRR
+204 EALKSRAE
-210 LALEQNIEVLRAEI
+210 LTEEIEVLRAEI

-239 DHGRD
+239 DHWRD

-249 WLALRE
+249 WLALRD
-255 QLTQAQA
+255 QLAQAQA
-262 KLDDATGLTDKR
+262 KLDDATGLAERR

-299 RDDEALT
+299 RDEEALS

-311 LEAAQGKLIKAQ
+311 LEEAQGKLLKAQ
-323 GLLQAWEPRHVEAA
+323 GLLQAWEPRHAEAT
-337 LASTK
+337 LAAAK

-360 KSVADLTAQVQALQL
+360 KSVADLAAQLLALQR
-375 SQSQAQLKQEDLTR
+375 SQSQAQLKQEEQMQ
-389 LQAEALS
+389 LQTEALS
-396 LALPGTELKRLRE
+396 LALPNFELKRLRE
-409 STDRLRTA
+409 GTDRLRTA

-427 LDFELELGAK
+427 LEFELEPGAK
-437 VKVDGAEVNG
+437 VRVAGSEVNG
-447 AERLTVVTRTGIDI
+447 AERFTVVARTGIDI

-466 ITVLPGGEDLQSLIC
+466 ITVLPGGEDLQSLIGDH
-481 DRDGQRDELAVLLQ
+481 DRQRDELAVLLQ

-532 GLAALNADVTALSTK
+532 GLAALEADVAALSTK
-547 LTDARQTLETLALAV
+547 LTEARQTLEALALAV
-562 GAELVSVSVSHA
+562 GAETTGIPVSQA
-574 ESDESSART
+574 ESDESLART
-583 ALDDASAQLNEAKL
+583 TLDDASAQVNEAKL
-597 AVSEAK
+597 AVSEAR
-603 ALVSAAQD
+603 ALVTAAQD
-611 ELAAARATLSDPLR
+611 ELAAAKATLSDPLR
-625 SDKKATASHALI
+625 ANKKAAASHSLT
-637 DALARE
+637 DALANE
-643 TTIQAV
+643 TTVQANV
-649 ANALSEQLRTLNVS
+649 NVIAEQLRTLNVS

-674 SAKQLEAAHAQRA
+674 SAKQLEAAYGQRA
-687 GEIIRLEADLEAK
+687 GEIIRLEAELEAK

-706 EVAADKQRE
+706 EVAADKQRA
-715 LDQVGRRCAELERR
+715 LDQIGRRCTELERR
-729 TKALSYLLKLLTAKR
+729 AKALSYLWKLLTEKR
-744 SALAQRLRAP
+744 SALAKRLRAP
-754 LQLHLNH
+754 LQRHLNH
-761 YLQILFPGSS
+761 YLHILFPGSS
-771 IEVGEDL
+771 IEVSEDL

-784 RAGTS
+784 RVATNGP
-789 GAETGEFEEL
+789 ETGEFEEL

-811 RLAYADLLQEA
+811 RLAYADLLREA
-822 GSPTLLILDDALVHT
+822 GQPTLLILDDALVHT
-837 DKDRLDQMKRVLYD
+837 DKHRLDQMKRVLYD

-878 SQLGRPGAGSDGG
+878 SQVTNSGAGST
-891 ADSQQRST
+891 AEATFQQQQT
-899 AVETSP
+899 AT
-905 RTERD
+905 

>member
-1 MKIKRLRIE
+1 MKLKRLRIE
-10 NFKRFRAPLELGN
+10 NFKRFRTPLELVD

-31 VAPNEAGKSTV
+31 VAPNESGKSTV
-42 AEAIRAAFFERY
+42 AEAIRVAFFERY
-54 KSSSVSG
+54 KSSAVSG
-61 LRPWSDSSATP
+61 LRPWNDSSATP
-72 SVEIEFELGGKSARL
+72 SVEIEFELGGKPARL
-87 SKAFLSKKRCQ
+87 SKAFLGKKRCQ

-106 DGTEAE
+106 DGAEAE

-117 LLGFSFAGRGGSS
+117 LLGFSFPGRGGSS

-157 SDHLRNAL
+157 SDYLRNAL
-165 GESFGEL
+165 GDSLGEL

-178 DVIKAVETE
+178 DVIKAVESE
-187 RNQLLTPSTE
+187 RNQILTPSTE
-197 SPRGAYA
+197 APRGAYA
-204 EALKRR
+204 ESLKRR
-210 LALEQNIEVLRAEI
+210 SALDEELEVLRSEI
-224 DAYRSAVDRLATLRL
+224 DAYRIAVDRLSTLRR

-244 GEARP
+244 CEARP
-249 WLALRE
+249 WLSLRE
-255 QLTQAQA
+255 QLAQAQA
-262 KLDDATGLTDKR
+262 KLDDATGLADRR
-274 AAQELLLKQAT
+274 AAQEVLLNQAT

-299 RDDEALT
+299 RDEEALS
-306 LREAN
+306 LREVN
-311 LEAAQGKLIKAQ
+311 LEVAQGNLIKAQ
-323 GLLQAWEPRHVEAA
+323 GLLQAWEPRHAEAA

-351 QVAAWQAQE
+351 QAAAWQAQE
-360 KSVADLTAQVQALQL
+360 KSVTDLTTQVQALQRNL
-375 SQSQAQLKQEDLTR
+375 REAQLKQEELTQ

-396 LALPGTELKRLRE
+396 LALPSVELKRLRE
-409 STDRLRTA
+409 GTDRLRTA

-427 LDFELELGAK
+427 LEFALEPSAK
-437 VKVDGAEVNG
+437 VRVAGAEVIG
-447 AERLTVVTRTGIDI
+447 TERLTVVARTGIDI

-466 ITVLPGGEDLQSLIC
+466 ITVLPGGEDLQSLIG
-481 DRDGQRDELAVLLQ
+481 DRDRQRDELAALLQ

-510 LHAQRVAEA
+510 LHAQRVAEG

-532 GLAALNADVTALSTK
+532 GVSALEAEVAAQSTK
-547 LTDARQTLETLALAV
+547 LNDAKQTLEAMALAV
-562 GAELVSVSVSHA
+562 GAETASLPVSQA
-574 ESDESSART
+574 ESDEASART
-583 ALDDASAQLNEAKL
+583 ALDEASTQLNEAKL
-597 AVSEAK
+597 GVSEAN
-603 ALVSAAQD
+603 ALVSAARD
-611 ELAAARATLSDPLR
+611 ELAAARSTLSDPLR
-625 SDKKATASHALI
+625 ADKKAAASHALT

-643 TTIQAV
+643 TSVRADV
-649 ANALSEQLRTLNVS
+649 AALAEQLRTRNLS
-663 VLQQDVERFER
+663 VMQQDVERLER

-687 GEIIRLEADLEAK
+687 SEIIRLEADLEAK

-706 EVAADKQRE
+706 ELAADKQSE
-715 LDQVGRRCAELERR
+715 LDQVGRRCIELERR
-729 TKALSYLLKLLTAKR
+729 AKALSHLLKLLTEKR
-744 SALAQRLRAP
+744 SAIARRLRAP
-754 LQLHLNH
+754 LQRHLNH

-784 RAGTS
+784 RVDTS

-811 RLAYADLLQEA
+811 RLAYADLLREA
-822 GSPTLLILDDALVHT
+822 GKPTLLILDDALVHT

-851 AASRHQILV
+851 AASRHQILI

-878 SQLGRPGAGSDGG
+878 SQLTKPGAGSAIGP
-891 ADSQQRST
+891 ASH
-899 AVETSP
+899 
-905 RTERD
+905 